1 MINIKDHHTE
11 RLFDPWHYLGTKRRQ
26 LLKKSWAGLF
36 RDHLFNKIP
45 VNKIASHFD
54 EDNGRPSKELYTAI
68 GVTILQQVH
77 DLSDNDVIE
86 ELAFNIQ
93 WHYALDITSE
103 SDDDKYLC
111 EKTLRTYRKILT
123 EENMD
128 SFLFEK
134 MTDALIKHFG
144 VDMSKQRLDSGHICS
159 NMRSLR
165 RLEIF
170 AKTIVKFL
178 KKLKKIHK
186 DLFDSLISQELK
198 ERYLLKNCV
207 GCFSQVKPSEAS
219 KTLQQ
224 AGEDLLFLVELFSPN
239 RDVKKLHA
247 YRLLK
252 RVLSEQC
259 KVIGKRKVKKLQIKQ
274 AKEVSS
280 DSLQNPSDPD
290 ATYDGY
296 KGKGYQVQLME
307 TYQPYS
313 DDEKRDKT
321 KPNLITY
328 VSVEQAHKHD
338 SDALQPALDN
348 TKTRGC
354 CPDEVQCDAAYGSD
368 ENVQKAKEK
377 RVDVIAP
384 VSGPLNSP
392 STKMKDFTFDESTML
407 VKCCSEGHEPIQVK
421 RSKSNR
427 MTARFSKKHCNVCK
441 RRENCPVIVLN
452 KGDYSLRYNEKHYRL
467 AKRRAYEQTPE
478 FLEKYRWRAGS
489 EGTQSHYKRDSG
501 AGCLRVRGFPQVRFA
516 AVLKA
521 LGLNILRSAKAY
533 KHDFYSL
540 FKLFF
545 GYMMLQKT
553 CNKKSDLT
561 SDFKNPLYS
570 IFCQR
575 TIFAMLLL

>member
-1 MINIKDHHTE
+1 VINIKDHHTE
-11 RLFDPWHYLGTKRRQ
+11 RLFDPWHYLGAKRRQ

-68 GVTILQQVH
+68 GATILQQVH

-93 WHYALDITSE
+93 WHYALDITGE

-144 VDMSKQRLDSGHICS
+144 VDTSKQRLDSGHICS

-170 AKTIVKFL
+170 VKTIVKFL
-178 KKLKKIHK
+178 KKLKNIHK
-186 DLFDSLISQELK
+186 V
-198 ERYLLKNCV
+198 KNSV

-224 AGEDLLFLVELFSPN
+224 AGEDLLFLVELFSFN

-259 KVIGKRKVKKLQIKQ
+259 KVIGKGKVRKLQIKQ

-368 ENVQKAKEK
+368 ENVHKSKEK
-377 RVDVIAP
+377 GVDVIAP

-407 VKCCSEGHEPIQVK
+407 IKCCPEGHEPIQVK

-441 RRENCPVIVLN
+441 RRENCPVIVLK

-478 FLEKYRWRAGS
+478 FLDKYRWRAGS
-489 EGTQSHYKRDSG
+489 EGTQSHYKRDLG
-501 AGCLRVRGFPQVRFA
+501 AGCLRVRGFPQVRFV

-521 LGLNILRSAKAY
+521 LGLNILRSVKAY

-553 CNKKSDLT
+553 CNKKSGLT

-575 TIFAMLLL
+575 TIFVMLLL

>member
-1 MINIKDHHTE
+1 VINIKDHHTE
-11 RLFDPWHYLGTKRRQ
+11 RLFDPWHYLGAKRRQ

-68 GVTILQQVH
+68 GATILQQVH

-93 WHYALDITSE
+93 WHYALDITGE

-144 VDMSKQRLDSGHICS
+144 VDTSKQRLDSGHICS

-170 AKTIVKFL
+170 VKTIVKFL
-178 KKLKKIHK
+178 KKLKNIHK
-186 DLFDSLISQELK
+186 DLFDSLINQELK
-198 ERYLLKNCV
+198 DRYLFKNSV

-224 AGEDLLFLVELFSPN
+224 AGEDLLFLVELFSFN

-259 KVIGKRKVKKLQIKQ
+259 KVIGKGKVRKLQIKQ

-368 ENVQKAKEK
+368 ENVHKSKEK
-377 RVDVIAP
+377 GVDVIAP

-407 VKCCSEGHEPIQVK
+407 IKCCPEGHEPIQVK
-421 RSKSNR
+421 RSKSNRSNR

-441 RRENCPVIVLN
+441 RRENCPVIVLK

-478 FLEKYRWRAGS
+478 FLDKYRWRAGS
-489 EGTQSHYKRDSG
+489 EGTQSHYKRDLG
-501 AGCLRVRGFPQVRFA
+501 AGCLRVRGFPQVRF
-516 AVLKA
+516 
-521 LGLNILRSAKAY
+521 
-533 KHDFYSL
+533 

-553 CNKKSDLT
+553 CNKKSGLT

-575 TIFAMLLL
+575 TIFMLLL